1 LPNDHWIIG
10 NIYHAGF
17 YRVNYVGSNWN
28 LLIRQLKTDHTKINH
43 ISRAQLIDDSF
54 NLGRTRDLEQ
64 TLFLELSE
72 YLVDETSPLVFT
84 AAYNSFDYISEM
96 LIPNDADFDY
106 FKVTFHFILEKFVQL
121 LYLFIYLFI
130 SRNLS

>member
-1 LPNDHWIIG
+1 LPNDHWVIG

-17 YRVNYVGSNWN
+17 YRVNYVGFNNWN
-28 LLIRQLKTDHTKINH
+28 LLIKQLKTDHTKINH

-54 NLGRTRDLEQ
+54 NLGRTRELEQ

-72 YLVDETSPLVFT
+72 YLVYETSPLVFT

-96 LIPNDADFDY
+96 LIPNDADFGY
-106 FKVTFHFILEKFVQL
+106 FKVTYHTVLEKFEEL
-121 LYLFIYLFI
+121 LYLYI
-130 SRNLS
+130 